1 MTNTLDRNSLEL
13 MQVFEQRTHA
23 KVQDVIEDKDQ
34 LVFIVQEGEMGK
46 AIGKGGSTLMKTREA
61 FKPRNVEV
69 IEDAPEAKQMIEKT
83 LRGAVI
89 RNIVEENNKITISV
103 DPQTR
108 GVAIGKSGA
117 NIKKLK
123 LALKRRFGI
132 VDAKIL

>member
-1 MTNTLDRNSLEL
+1 

-23 KVQDVIEDKDQ
+23 KVQDVIEDGDQ

-69 IEDAPEAKQMIEKT
+69 IEDALEAKQMIEKT